1 MLDAIYIQQ
10 DTNSFKNKSLVI
22 VFDRHPLI
30 YKGLQKIV
38 RKIFENP
45 ITIKVHSINDVP
57 KINFDY
63 CRNILIIV
71 DVLSLG
77 NVVFDTLIELRAKF
91 NQSKIVLYSDLNDD
105 NLIKWCLL
113 MGGEMFISKCSEI
126 RDLSFF
132 IQELFVK
139 KPYSRINTSIKKT
152 GILSDKSTFLY
163 PFKQLTFKELLT
175 LKYLKCGMSNREIA
189 NKLGLSESTI
199 KIHVA
204 GIFNKVQVQN
214 RTELVSLYYQ
224 SQLLFSNDI
233 KMFC

>member
-10 DTNSFKNKSLVI
+10 DTNSFKNKSLVM

-45 ITIKVHSINDVP
+45 ITIKVHSTNDVP

-63 CRNILIIV
+63 CQNILIIV

-77 NVVFDTLIELRAKF
+77 NVVFDTLIDLRSKY
-91 NQSKIVLYSDLNDD
+91 NQSKIVLFSDLNDD

-126 RDLSFF
+126 SDLSFF

-139 KPYSRINTSIKKT
+139 KPYSRINTSLKKT
-152 GILSDKSTFLY
+152 GMLSDKPTFLY

-189 NKLGLSESTI
+189 NILGLSESTI
-199 KIHVA
+199 KINVA
-204 GIFNKVQVQN
+204 GIFGKIKVQN
-214 RTELVSLYYQ
+214 RTELVSEYYRN
-224 SQLLFSNDI
+224 QLLF
-233 KMFC
+233 KHCK